1 MKNKK
6 TKPCNDD
13 VDVFFYLSFA
23 WKNRD
28 GKWIVHVIKTIT
40 LVEGGTFISSD
51 PAAEPHVHVL
61 VKC

>member
-6 TKPCNDD
+6 IKPCNDD

-28 GKWIVHVIKTIT
+28 GKSG
-40 LVEGGTFISSD
+40 L
-51 PAAEPHVHVL
+51 L
-61 VKC
+61 M